1 MLQVD
6 GGRVEFSDE
15 SVQKFDHII
24 AAIGYA
30 SPVGFDF
37 HAPNP
42 ARTKGMRLSPR
53 SRIAALNFDGDGCGG
68 ASMRCARKQ
77 AVAAARLFA
86 DTVEPK
92 GSRA

>member
-1 MLQVD
+1 MITKSPSTVSTHCTVIPTRVLQVD

-30 SPVGFDF
+30 SPVGLDF

-53 SRIAALNFDGDGCGG
+53 SRIAALNFDGDGCW
-68 ASMRCARKQ
+68 RCVNA
-77 AVAAARLFA
+77 LC
-86 DTVEPK
+86 P
-92 GSRA
+92 